1 MLLLSGSK
9 AQNSKKSE
17 EELHTYLKHLLGGRL
32 DYTFEYSIAPGIP
45 SATIRGGNTV
55 WSRRTFGLGKGATR
69 TGYLRFLLLATVVM
83 MAGDF

>member
-17 EELHTYLKHLLGGRL
+17 EELHKYLTHLLGRRV

-45 SATIRGGNTV
+45 SATIRGGME
-55 WSRRTFGLGKGATR
+55 
-69 TGYLRFLLLATVVM
+69 LANFRIGRGRYSYGIS
-83 MAGDF
+83 AISSPRHCG